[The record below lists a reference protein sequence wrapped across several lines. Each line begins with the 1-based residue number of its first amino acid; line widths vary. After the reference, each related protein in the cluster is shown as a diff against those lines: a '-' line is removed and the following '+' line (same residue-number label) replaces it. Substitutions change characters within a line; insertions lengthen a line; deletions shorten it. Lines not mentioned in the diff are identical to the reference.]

1 MKKFRPKDKVYC
13 PFIGDK
19 VYELKRVSKKDY
31 GLGIITDDEKL
42 ERISFNELGYIIN
55 SRCPMIFHATSEN
68 FETLSN
74 LYDNIDFKEP
84 IEMNNYYV
92 RLYAE
97 QKFKIIVFK
106 GYTPPS
112 DDEMKSLY
120 DEFELQSIEQGYFL
134 MNSEQIEQAK
144 ERGEL

>member
-1 MKKFRPKDKVYC
+1 MKKIRQKDKVYC
-13 PFIGDK
+13 PFIGNK
-19 VYELKRVSKKDY
+19 VYELRQFTNKEF
-31 GLGIITDDEKL
+31 GLGIITDDENFD
-42 ERISFNELGYIIN
+42 RISFNQDGRTIN
-55 SRCPMIFHATSEN
+55 SKCQMIFHATNEN
-68 FETLSN
+68 FETLSK
-74 LYDNIDFKEP
+74 LHTDIDFKEP
-84 IEMNNYYV
+84 IEMNTYYV

-97 QKFKIIVFK
+97 QKFKIIEYK

-134 MNSEQIEQAK
+134 MNSEQVEQAK